1 MKNNHSNELI
11 KSATGT
17 IVKINLHFLQAV
29 VFGLI
34 AWWCYPERPF
44 DIGWGLVSFIC
55 VLVVL
60 AAIASAIRDMSKL
73 YQRDNTIK
81 AYLQQGAQP
90 KTSTLANDD
99 IQKKAGMR

>member
-1 MKNNHSNELI
+1 MENNNDLMKVTN
-11 KSATGT
+11 GT

-44 DIGWGLVSFIC
+44 DIGWGLVSFIS

-60 AAIASAIRDMSKL
+60 AAIASAIKDMTRL
-73 YQRDNTIK
+73 HQREKTIK

-90 KTSTLANDD
+90 KASTLASDD
-99 IQKKAGMR
+99 ALKKAGMR